1 MKYVGERLIKIVEEV
16 VPMIDV
22 KTLFMLWQQ

>member
-16 VPMIDV
+16 VPMMDV

>member
-22 KTLFMLWQQ
+22 KTLFTLWQQ

>member
-16 VPMIDV
+16 VPMMNV